1 MSELG
6 NISRVVVVVGTRPE
20 TIKMG
25 PVVLALDARPERFE
39 RILLSTGQHREM
51 LDQALEDFGLK
62 PDSDLGLMTAGQSL
76 AGLTAAVVTAVARA
90 IDELRPDVVLVQGD
104 TTTAM
109 VAALAAF
116 YAGVPVGHVE
126 AGLRTGNRRQPFPEE
141 INRRLISSLASW
153 HYAPTQ
159 TAVDALIRE
168 GIDPA
173 SVMLTGNTVV
183 DALLRISA
191 GLGDISPATDRRLL
205 LVTAHR
211 RENLGEPIQE
221 LCLALLDIV
230 RRNPDVEIVYP
241 VHMNPRVRETV
252 FPLLADQPR
261 IQLTDP
267 VSYRTLVTLMKRC
280 YLVLTDSGGIQEEA
294 PVFGKPVLVMRDV
307 TERPEAVTAGTVK
320 IVGTD
325 RALIVAETERLLH
338 DADAYAAMARAVSPY
353 GDGRAAE
360 RIIEHLSERAP
371 RSAPFGT
378 QLLPSEV
385 GRDSLSRK

>member
-1 MSELG
+1 M
-6 NISRVVVVVGTRPE
+6 SRVIVVVGTRPE
-20 TIKMG
+20 AIKMS
-25 PVVLALDARPERFE
+25 PLVLALDRQPERFE

-51 LDQALEDFGLK
+51 LDQALNDFGLK
-62 PDSDLGLMTAGQSL
+62 PDDDLGLMTADQSL
-76 AGLTAAVVTAVARA
+76 AVLTSAAMTGVARA
-90 IDELRPDVVLVQGD
+90 IGELKPDVLLVQGD

-126 AGLRTGNRRQPFPEE
+126 AGLRTGDRRQPFPEE
-141 INRRLISSLASW
+141 INRRLISSLANW

-159 TAVDALIRE
+159 TAVDALLRE

-173 SVMLTGNTVV
+173 SVLLTGNTVV
-183 DALLRISA
+183 DALLHISA
-191 GLGDISPATDRRLL
+191 GVGDVSTATRMRLI

-211 RENLGEPIQE
+211 RENLGEPIRE

-230 RRNPDVEIVYP
+230 RRNPDVEVVYP

-252 FPLLADQPR
+252 FPLLADEPR

-267 VSYRTLVTLMKRC
+267 VSYRDLVILMKRC
-280 YLVLTDSGGIQEEA
+280 HLVLTDSGGIQEEA
-294 PVFGKPVLVMRDV
+294 PVFGKPVLVLREV

-325 RALIVAETERLLH
+325 RARIVAETERLLR
-338 DADAYAAMARAVSPY
+338 DVDAYAAMARAISPY
-353 GDGRAAE
+353 GDGMAAE
-360 RIIEHLSERAP
+360 RIINHLSNKVL
-371 RSAPFGT
+371 RSKLRP
-378 QLLPSEV
+378 L
-385 GRDSLSRK
+385 RR

>member
-1 MSELG
+1 VRGLG

-20 TIKMG
+20 AIKMS
-25 PVVLALDARPERFE
+25 PLVLAFDRRPERFE

-62 PDSDLGLMTAGQSL
+62 PDDDLGLMTADQSL
-76 AGLTAAVVTAVARA
+76 PVLTSAAMTGVARA
-90 IDELRPDVVLVQGD
+90 IDELKPDALLVQGD

-126 AGLRTGNRRQPFPEE
+126 AGLRTGDRLQPFPEE
-141 INRRLISSLASW
+141 INRRLISSLATW

-159 TAVDALIRE
+159 TAVDALLRE
-168 GIDPA
+168 GTDPA
-173 SVMLTGNTVV
+173 SVVLTGNTVV
-183 DALLRISA
+183 DALLHISA
-191 GLGDISPATDRRLL
+191 SVGDVPTTTGRRLL

-211 RENLGEPIQE
+211 RESLGEPMRE
-221 LCLALLDIV
+221 LCLALLDVV
-230 RRNPDVEIVYP
+230 RRNPDVEVVYP

-252 FPLLADQPR
+252 FSLLGDEPR
-261 IQLTDP
+261 IHLTDP
-267 VSYRTLVTLMKRC
+267 VSYRDLVILIKRC

-294 PVFGKPVLVMRDV
+294 PVFGKPVLVLREV

-325 RALIVAETERLLH
+325 RARIVAETERLLRNV
-338 DADAYAAMARAVSPY
+338 DAYAAMARAVSPY
-353 GDGRAAE
+353 GDGMAAE
-360 RIIEHLSERAP
+360 RIINHLSDKVP
-371 RSAPFGT
+371 RSRQRP
-378 QLLPSEV
+378 L
-385 GRDSLSRK
+385 RR

>member
-1 MSELG
+1 
-6 NISRVVVVVGTRPE
+6 
-20 TIKMG
+20 MG
-25 PVVLALDARPERFE
+25 PVVLALDRRPERFE

-62 PDSDLGLMTAGQSL
+62 PDDDLGLMTADQSL
-76 AGLTAAVVTAVARA
+76 AVLTSAAMTGVART
-90 IDELRPDVVLVQGD
+90 IDELKPDALLVQGD

-159 TAVDALIRE
+159 TAVDALLRE
-168 GIDPA
+168 ATDPA
-173 SVMLTGNTVV
+173 SVLLTGNTVV
-183 DALLRISA
+183 DALRHISA
-191 GLGDISPATDRRLL
+191 GVGDVSTATDRRLL

-230 RRNPDVEIVYP
+230 RRNPDVEVVYP

-252 FPLLADQPR
+252 FPLLADEPR

-267 VSYRTLVTLMKRC
+267 VSYRDLVTLMKRC

-294 PVFGKPVLVMRDV
+294 PIFGKPVLVMRDV

-325 RALIVAETERLLH
+325 RALILAETERLLH
-338 DADAYAAMARAVSPY
+338 DAHAYAAMARAVSPY

-360 RIIEHLSERAP
+360 RIIEHLSEKAP
-371 RSAPFGT
+371 RSVRGP
-378 QLLPSEV
+378 V
-385 GRDSLSRK
+385 R